1 MRPPW
6 SLTAALCFAFVARAH
21 LAHAEPDTFG
31 LGSGLDGSL
40 SITGTA
46 TVNDYA
52 PITAD
57 TGVKGLSIV
66 TGSLAATGG
75 PGFAPGNL
83 VLVWQTTGLPASAAP
98 SGSATPI
105 ALTGNL
111 GAFEFA
117 RIDAVAGSTITLTN
131 PLVNE
136 YAATGAQIVRVPEYT
151 DLLIPVGASV
161 TPYPWDGS
169 SGGIVAF
176 FVTGIIELNGFVDA
190 SATGFRGGI
199 DEPIASSATGCAA
212 LDGPVGAGGASGGGA
227 HKGEGLVPSAFSL
240 ATNTAASAY
249 GFGNVATGGGGG
261 DCLQASGGGGGN
273 AGAGGAG
280 GEAQDGSRAVGG
292 YGGVPLTLDPTHYLS
307 LGGGGGAGNDIAGA
321 ATSASGAA
329 GGGVVLIRA
338 FEIAGVESY
347 SGVQATG
354 GMPPESAPA
363 DAQWLSAGGGGAG
376 GTIVLQLATGADCGM
391 VDASG
396 GHGGLASSTL
406 AASFGGGGGGGF
418 ILYEAVDGT
427 CPLHANAGMA
437 SVQLPGVGAGAAPGA
452 AGIINSTGS
461 VFGPTACSP
470 QTGACGG
477 CTTNAATSIC
487 PADLPVCVQ
496 ATHTCGE
503 CTTDA
508 DCADSV
514 YGGVCGA
521 RNLCGACNATE
532 NLCTGGNPVCDTSG
546 TRATCVACNGD
557 LGTTA
562 TSPCPGITSPYCMLD
577 GSCGTC
583 GAPGASQGCAAFGAG
598 ITHSGPV
605 CGAGGACTTMCSVD
619 SDCTAAYCDAMDMCE
634 PLLPDG
640 AACDRAAECVAD
652 QCTDG
657 KCGSGSDLKDAGTD
671 SGRDAGTKS
680 DAGGRDSGSAAPP
693 TPPRSDGGNGTHPAG
708 SDSGAESADG
718 SSSSGCSCRSAR
730 SEDVP
735 GSAMLAGLTAVV
747 VSVRRRR
754 RV

>member
-1 MRPPW
+1 MKTSR
-6 SLTAALCFAFVARAH
+6 SRTTVLALLLLARAH

-31 LGSGLDGSL
+31 VGSGVDGM
-40 SITGTA
+40 GTVSA
-46 TVNDYA
+46 TTILNDYA

-57 TGVKGLSIV
+57 TGL
-66 TGSLAATGG
+66 TGTTLTIGPLAVTGG
-75 PGFAPGNL
+75 PGLAAGNL
-83 VLVWQTTGLPASAAP
+83 ILVWQTTGLPPTAAP
-98 SGSATPI
+98 SGSGAP
-105 ALTGNL
+105 LTLSGQV
-111 GAFEFA
+111 GAYELA
-117 RIDAVAGSTITLTN
+117 RIDHMLGSTVTLTH

-136 YAATGAQIVRVPEYT
+136 YASTGAQVVRVPEYT
-151 DLLIPVGASV
+151 SLGVATGAHIL
-161 TPYPWDGS
+161 PYAWDGTV
-169 SGGIVAF
+169 GGIIVIFANGD
-176 FVTGIIELNGFVDA
+176 VLNSGVINA
-190 SATGFRGGI
+190 SAAGFRGGI
-199 DEPIASSATGCAA
+199 DEPAATSVTGCTA
-212 LDGPVGAGGASGGGA
+212 LDGPAGTGGTRGGGA
-227 HKGEGLVPSAFSL
+227 HKGEGLVSTAFST
-240 ATNTAASAY
+240 ATDAGTTVY
-249 GFGNVATGGGGG
+249 GYGNVAIGGGGG
-261 DCLQASGGGGGN
+261 DCLEASGGGGGN
-273 AGAGGAG
+273 GGAG
-280 GEAQDGSRAVGG
+280 GIGGASLDDDAAVGG
-292 YGGVPLTLDPTHYLS
+292 LGGVALSFDPTHYLS
-307 LGGGGGAGNDIAGA
+307 LGGGGGAGKYVNGSV
-321 ATSASGAA
+321 TSAPGAA
-329 GGGVVLIRA
+329 GGGVIFIRTVTLQSNSQRGVLA
-338 FEIAGVESY
+338 LGGTPPGVDQSM
-347 SGVQATG
+347 SQSVA
-354 GMPPESAPA
+354 S
-363 DAQWLSAGGGGAG
+363 GGGGAG
-376 GTIVLQLATGADCGM
+376 GTIVLELGGSAICPTDG

-396 GHGGLASSTL
+396 GEGGPASPFMPASS
-406 AASFGGGGGGGF
+406 GGGGGGGF
-418 ILYEAVDGT
+418 IFEESGGAACSLDAYHGVPGNGAGGPGDGE
-427 CPLHANAGMA
+427 
-437 SVQLPGVGAGAAPGA
+437 PGVVAAMTTA
-452 AGIINSTGS
+452 FA
-461 VFGPTACSP
+461 PTTCSFLA
-470 QTGACGG
+470 GACGG
-477 CTTNAATSIC
+477 CTTSAVPSLC
-487 PADLPVCVQ
+487 PADHPVCVEGS
-496 ATHTCGE
+496 HTCVE
-503 CTTDA
+503 CATDA
-508 DCADSV
+508 DCVDSL

-521 RNLCGACNATE
+521 GNICGVCNATE
-532 NLCTGGNPVCDTSG
+532 NVCSGTNPVCDTSG
-546 TRATCVACNGD
+546 ARTTCVACNGD